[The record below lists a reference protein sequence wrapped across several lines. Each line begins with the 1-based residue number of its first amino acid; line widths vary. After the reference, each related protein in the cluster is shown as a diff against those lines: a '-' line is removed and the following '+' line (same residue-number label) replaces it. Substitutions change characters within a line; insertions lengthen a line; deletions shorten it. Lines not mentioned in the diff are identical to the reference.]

1 MGKFQYQHG
10 FSEMH
15 SEEMFDIKDRE
26 QKANKMLSVLDDYYS
41 GNLETLEALDVGS
54 STGIMDNLIS
64 KRFKRFVG
72 VDIDTSAIE
81 YANKT
86 YKSDK
91 LSFFIQDSMNLAFRN
106 ESFDLVICSQVY
118 EHVPD
123 AKRMISEIYRVLK
136 PEGICFFFA
145 ANRMNLIEAHYN
157 LPFLSIMPKFMAH
170 LYMRLTWKGKHYY
183 ETHYFLWQLRKL
195 VSKFDIVDYTVKV
208 LEEPEKFFLSNKLK
222 KGSLKQR
229 MILSFL
235 KSAYWL
241 CPAYIWLLRKNKA

>member
-1 MGKFQYQHG
+1 
-10 FSEMH
+10 MH
-15 SEEMFDIKDRE
+15 SDEMFNIEDRE
-26 QKANKMLSVLDDYYS
+26 QKANKMLSILDDYYS
-41 GNLETLEALDVGS
+41 GQLEKLNVLDVGA

-81 YANKT
+81 YANKN
-86 YKSDK
+86 YKSEK

-136 PEGICFFFA
+136 PGGICFFFA
-145 ANRMNLIEAHYN
+145 ANRMNLIEAHYD

-170 LYMRLTWKGKHYY
+170 YYLRIMKKGDYYY
-183 ETHYFLWQLRKL
+183 ETHYFLWQLKKL
-195 VSKFDIVDYTVKV
+195 VKEFEIIDYTTKV
-208 LEEPEKFFLSNKLK
+208 IGNPDRFFLTDKVQ
-222 KGSLKQR
+222 KGSLKQKA
-229 MILSFL
+229 ILLFL
-235 KSAYWL
+235 WLNYWL
-241 CPAYIWLLRKNKA
+241 CPAYIWLLRKGKA

>member
-1 MGKFQYQHG
+1 
-10 FSEMH
+10 MH
-15 SEEMFDIKDRE
+15 ADEMFDIKDRE
-26 QKANKMLSVLDDYYS
+26 QKANKMLSILDDYYS
-41 GNLETLEALDVGS
+41 GNLDTLEALDVGS

-72 VDIDTSAIE
+72 VDIDTTAIE
-81 YANKT
+81 HANKT

-106 ESFDLVICSQVY
+106 ASFDLVICSQVY

-136 PEGICFFFA
+136 PGGICFFFA
-145 ANRMNLIEAHYN
+145 ANRMNLIEAHYD

-170 LYMRLTWKGKHYY
+170 FYLRIMKKGDRYY
-183 ETHYFLWQLRKL
+183 ETHFFLWQLKKL
-195 VSKFDIVDYTVKV
+195 VKKFEIIDYTTKV
-208 LEEPEKFFLSNKLK
+208 IDNPDSFFLTDKIQ
-222 KGSLKQR
+222 KGTLKQKA
-229 MILSFL
+229 ILLFL
-235 KSAYWL
+235 RLAYWL